1 MRKIGT
7 YRHVVVDEGEAVVVV
22 VEVRVAEARV
32 VAGVVVVAGV
42 ADVVVGV
49 GLQPPQIPVHLFV
62 EVDAFAGNENKCLHH
77 SMGAVSTILTL

>member
-32 VAGVVVVAGV
+32 VAGMVVVASVV

-49 GLQPPQIPVHLFV
+49 ELQPHQIPVHLFV
-62 EVDAFAGNENKCLHH
+62 EVDVFAGNGNKWLHH
-77 SMGAVSTILTL
+77 